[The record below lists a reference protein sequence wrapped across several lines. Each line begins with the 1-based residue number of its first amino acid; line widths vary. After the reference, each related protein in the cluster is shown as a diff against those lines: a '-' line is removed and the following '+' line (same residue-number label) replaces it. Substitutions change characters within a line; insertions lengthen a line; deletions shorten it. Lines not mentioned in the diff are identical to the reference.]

1 MAHLTRIGRSA
12 VVVCLLAF
20 AFLAAFPW
28 GPLFAWSPVH
38 PGYRQ
43 LQFSRADVLY
53 ANSAALDPAF
63 SDIDR
68 YVAAAESF
76 HELKCA
82 SRIKVVVC
90 GSWNDCLRFAG
101 PFLLGQRPLA
111 VTAPTGTVIFVTPG
125 ADGVADV
132 GGLLRHELSH
142 AVQSQNSSLLSVFR
156 MLRQPWVSEGAAG
169 VVAANGVTAPGRY
182 LVSLPEAEFL
192 SQAAA
197 EDLWASFAD
206 SPRRDWRGRFSYTA
220 WIYFWDRQIEHGGK
234 ATFLRFERACFADP
248 ENCRNTFA
256 CVYGTDLRN
265 AVAQFQ
271 AEVRSGRVIA
281 PERVLF

>member
-1 MAHLTRIGRSA
+1 MAHPTRIGRPA
-12 VVVCLLAF
+12 VMVCLLVF

-28 GPLFAWSPVH
+28 GSLFAWSPVH

-43 LQFSRADVLY
+43 LQYSRADVLY

-68 YVAAAESF
+68 YVAEAESF

-82 SRIKVVVC
+82 SKIKVVVC
-90 GSWNDCLRFAG
+90 GSWNDCLRFAA

-111 VTAPTGTVIFVTPG
+111 VTAPTGTVIFVTPS
-125 ADGVADV
+125 ADGWADV

-142 AVQSQNSSLLSVFR
+142 AVQNQNRSLLSVLR
-156 MLRQPWVSEGAAG
+156 MLRQPWVSEGVAG
-169 VVAANGVTAPGRY
+169 VLAANGVTAPGRH

-192 SQAAA
+192 SKAAT
-197 EDLWASFAD
+197 EDLWASFAAA
-206 SPRRDWRGRFSYTA
+206 PQKDWRFSYTA
-220 WIYFWDRQIEHGGK
+220 WIYFWDREIEHGGK

-248 ENCRNTFA
+248 ESCRNTFA
-256 CVYGTDLRN
+256 GMYGTDLQN

-271 AEVRSGRVIA
+271 AEVRSGRV
-281 PERVLF
+281 